1 MKRRKTTK
9 KRKSGS
15 NAGFAALLLL
25 TLCGLAAGN
34 KKAVEPYSIVSGT
47 VFHEP
52 GLALPGAEVRIT
64 PDEADGSQMKLKIT
78 RAVSDERGEFAFR
91 VPPTAAKYKVRASAK
106 GFKAEEKIAEVNAEG
121 ERVDVTFVL
130 ETESN
135 R

>member
-15 NAGFAALLLL
+15 NLVFAALLLL
-25 TLCGLAAGN
+25 TLCGPAAGN
-34 KKAVEPYSIVSGT
+34 KKAVEPYSIVGGT

-78 RAVSDERGEFAFR
+78 RTISDDRGEFAFR
-91 VPPTAAKYKVRASAK
+91 VPPTSAKYKVRASAK

-121 ERVDVTFVL
+121 ERVDVTFLL

>member
-15 NAGFAALLLL
+15 NAIFAALLLL
-25 TLCGLAAGN
+25 TLCSLAARD
-34 KKAVEPYSIVSGT
+34 KKAAEPYSIVGGT

-78 RAVSDERGEFAFR
+78 RAISDDRGEFAFR

-106 GFKAEEKIAEVNAEG
+106 GFKAEEKLAEVTAEG
-121 ERVDVTFVL
+121 ERVDVTFLL
-130 ETESN
+130 ESEST

>member
-1 MKRRKTTK
+1 MRTTRK
-9 KRKSGS
+9 KSGS
-15 NAGFAALLLL
+15 KAVPAALILLA
-25 TLCGLAAGN
+25 LCGLSAGE
-34 KKAVEPYSIVSGT
+34 KKAAEPYSIVGGT

-78 RAVSDERGEFAFR
+78 RAISDDRGEFAFR

-106 GFKAEEKIAEVNAEG
+106 GFKAEEKTAEVNAEG
-121 ERVDVTFVL
+121 ERVDVTFLL
-130 ETESN
+130 EPESN